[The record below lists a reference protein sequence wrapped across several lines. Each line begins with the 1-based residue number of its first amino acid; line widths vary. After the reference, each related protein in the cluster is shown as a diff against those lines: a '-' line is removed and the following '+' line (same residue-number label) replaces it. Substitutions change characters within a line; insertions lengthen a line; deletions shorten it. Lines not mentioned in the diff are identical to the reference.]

1 MKIVF
6 SFLILMLSFQGL
18 RAQVETDSIT
28 QVKPAGFP
36 VIAKDTLFYLQQGIG
51 PFSAEERVNQ
61 INRKIADFLSNE
73 SKVVDSLKISKN
85 NITLDIVVEGTIIMS
100 VTDKDASLLGL
111 NLNRATNYYF
121 EFLQDGLTKETIFNW
136 QGLVINILIAL
147 LIIGAFLYGL
157 KFYNR
162 FFRAI
167 YIKIHAQEGK
177 RIKNISVKNYQL
189 LKSDALTSIIIYAA
203 KGLRIVV
210 LVLVVYLLLPILF
223 SLFPWTQGIANTL
236 FQLIL
241 TPLKKLGSGL
251 LGYLP
256 NLLTIVVTV
265 VVTSYFLKMIKFF
278 RIEIENSRLVVPGF
292 FPDWA
297 KPTYNILKGV
307 ILALVLIGVFPLLP
321 MGGSESFKGVSAFF
335 GLLIALGGASAISNV
350 IAGVVVTYMRSFKI
364 GDRVRIGDVTGDVQ
378 EKSLLNTR
386 IKTIKNEIITIPNSN
401 LLTSHTINY
410 TTANDED
417 GLILHSTVT
426 IGYDVPWRQVHQLL
440 IEAGLK
446 TEHVKKLPKPYV
458 YQTSLDDF
466 YVSYQINVRTRE
478 VQKMSKIYSDLHQ
491 NIQDGFNK
499 AGVEILSPHYRAQ
512 RDGNH
517 ITIPQE
523 NLPADYVAPWFRIKK
538 VE

>member
-18 RAQVETDSIT
+18 RAQIETDSIT
-28 QVKPAGFP
+28 QIKPSGFP

-61 INRKIADFLSNE
+61 INRKIANFLS
-73 SKVVDSLKISKN
+73 SDTQVADSLRILKN
-85 NITLDIVVEGTIIMS
+85 NMTQDITVEGTIIMS
-100 VTDKDASLLGL
+100 VTEKDAVQLGL
-111 NLNRATNYYF
+111 NLNRTTIYYY
-121 EFLQDGLTKETIFNW
+121 EILQEGLTKETVFDW
-136 QGLVINILIAL
+136 QGLIINILIAL
-147 LIIGAFLYGL
+147 LIVGVFLYGL
-157 KFYNR
+157 KYYNR

-177 RIKNISVKNYQL
+177 LIKSISIKNYQL
-189 LKSDALTSIIIYAA
+189 LKSEILTRIIVYAA
-203 KGLRIVV
+203 KGLRIVI
-210 LVLVVYLLLPILF
+210 LVLVIYLLLPILF
-223 SLFPWTQGIANTL
+223 SLFPWTQGIADTL

-241 TPLKKLGSGL
+241 TPLKKLGIGL
-251 LGYLP
+251 LDYLP
-256 NLLTIVVTV
+256 NFLTIVVTV
-265 VVTSYFLKMIKFF
+265 VVTRYFLRMIKFF
-278 RIEIENSRLVVPGF
+278 KVEIEEGRLLVPGF

-297 KPTYNILKGV
+297 KPTYNILKGI
-307 ILALVLIGVFPLLP
+307 ILALVLIGIFPLLP
-321 MGGSESFKGVSAFF
+321 MGNTDSFKGVSAFF
-335 GLLIALGGASAISNV
+335 GLLIALGGASAISNI

-417 GLILHSTVT
+417 GLILHTTVT
-426 IGYDVPWRQVHQLL
+426 IGYDVPWRQVHELL

-446 TEHVKKLPKPYV
+446 TEFVKKMPHPYV

-491 NIQDGFNK
+491 NIQDGFNA
-499 AGVEILSPHYRAQ
+499 AGVEIMSPHYGAH
-512 RDGNH
+512 RDGNQS
-517 ITIPQE
+517 TIPQE

-538 VE
+538 D

>member
-36 VIAKDTLFYLQQGIG
+36 VIAKDTLFYLQHGIG
-51 PFSAEERVNQ
+51 PFSAQERVDQ
-61 INRKIADFLSNE
+61 INRKIADFLSNNAQ
-73 SKVVDSLKISKN
+73 VVDSLKISKN
-85 NITLDIVVEGTIIMS
+85 NTTQDITVEGTIIMS
-100 VTDKDASLLGL
+100 VTDRDAVQLGL
-111 NLNRATNYYF
+111 NLTRSTNYYF
-121 EFLQDGLTKETIFNW
+121 NLLKEGLTKETVFNW
-136 QGLVINILIAL
+136 QGLIINILIAL
-147 LIIGAFLYGL
+147 LILGAFLYGL
-157 KFYNR
+157 KYYNR
-162 FFRAI
+162 FFRAV
-167 YIKIHAQEGK
+167 YLKIHAQNGK
-177 RIKNISVKNYQL
+177 RIKSITIKNYQL
-189 LKSDALTSIIIYAA
+189 LKSDILTSIIVYAA
-203 KGLRIVV
+203 KGLRIVI

-223 SLFPWTQGIANTL
+223 SLFPWTQGIADTL

-241 TPLKKLGSGL
+241 TPLKKIGSGFL
-251 LGYLP
+251 SYLP
-256 NLLTIVVTV
+256 NLLTIGVTV
-265 VVTSYFLKMIKFF
+265 IVTRYFLKMIKFF
-278 RIEIENSRLVVPGF
+278 KVEIENGRLIVPGF

-297 KPTYNILKGV
+297 RPTYNIVKGI
-307 ILALVLIGVFPLLP
+307 ILALVLIGIFPLLP
-321 MGGSESFKGVSAFF
+321 MGNTESFKGVSAFF
-335 GLLIALGGASAISNV
+335 GLLVALGGASAISNV
-350 IAGVVVTYMRSFKI
+350 IAGIVVTYMRSFKL
-364 GDRVRIGDVTGDVQ
+364 GDRVKIGDVVGDVK

-417 GLILHSTVT
+417 GLILHTTVT

-440 IEAGLK
+440 IDAGLK

-458 YQTSLDDF
+458 FQTSLDDF

-491 NIQDGFNK
+491 NIQDGFNE

-523 NLPADYVAPWFRIKK
+523 NLPDDYVAPWFRIKK
-538 VE
+538 V

>member
-36 VIAKDTLFYLQQGIG
+36 VIAKDTLFYLQHGIG
-51 PFSAEERVNQ
+51 PFSAQERVDQ
-61 INRKIADFLSNE
+61 INRKIADFLSNNAQ
-73 SKVVDSLKISKN
+73 VVDSLKISKN
-85 NITLDIVVEGTIIMS
+85 NTTQDITVEGTIIMS
-100 VTDKDASLLGL
+100 VTDRDAVQLGL
-111 NLNRATNYYF
+111 NLTRSTNYYF
-121 EFLQDGLTKETIFNW
+121 NLLKEGLTKETVFNW
-136 QGLVINILIAL
+136 QGLIINILIAL
-147 LIIGAFLYGL
+147 LILGAFLYGL
-157 KFYNR
+157 KYYNR

-167 YIKIHAQEGK
+167 YLKIHAQNGK
-177 RIKNISVKNYQL
+177 RIKNITIKNYQL
-189 LKSDALTSIIIYAA
+189 LKSDILTSIIVYGA
-203 KGLRIVV
+203 KGLRIVI

-223 SLFPWTQGIANTL
+223 SLFPWTQGIADTL

-241 TPLKKLGSGL
+241 TPLKKIGSGFL
-251 LGYLP
+251 SYLP
-256 NLLTIVVTV
+256 NLLTIGVTV
-265 VVTSYFLKMIKFF
+265 IVTRYFLKMIKFF
-278 RIEIENSRLVVPGF
+278 KVEIENGRLVVPGF

-297 KPTYNILKGV
+297 KPTYNIVKGI
-307 ILALVLIGVFPLLP
+307 ILALVLVGIFPLLP
-321 MGGSESFKGVSAFF
+321 MGDSDSFKGVSAFF

-350 IAGVVVTYMRSFKI
+350 IAGVVVTYMRSFKL
-364 GDRVRIGDVTGDVQ
+364 GDRVKIGDVVGDVK

-417 GLILHSTVT
+417 GLILHTTVT

-440 IEAGLK
+440 IDAGLK

-458 YQTSLDDF
+458 FQTSLDDF

-491 NIQDGFNK
+491 NIQDGFNE

-523 NLPADYVAPWFRIKK
+523 NLPDDYVAPWFRIKK
-538 VE
+538 V

>member
-51 PFSAEERVNQ
+51 PFSAQERVDQ
-61 INRKIADFLSNE
+61 INRKIADFLSNNAQ
-73 SKVVDSLKISKN
+73 VVDSLKISKN
-85 NITLDIVVEGTIIMS
+85 NTTQDITVEGTIIMS
-100 VTDKDASLLGL
+100 VTDRDAVQLGL
-111 NLNRATNYYF
+111 NLTRSTNYYF
-121 EFLQDGLTKETIFNW
+121 NLLKEGLTKETVFNW
-136 QGLVINILIAL
+136 QGLIINILIAL
-147 LIIGAFLYGL
+147 LILGAFLYGL
-157 KFYNR
+157 KYYNR

-167 YIKIHAQEGK
+167 YLKIHAQNGK
-177 RIKNISVKNYQL
+177 RIKNITIKNYQL
-189 LKSDALTSIIIYAA
+189 LKSDILTSIIVYGA
-203 KGLRIVV
+203 KGLRIVI

-223 SLFPWTQGIANTL
+223 SLFPWTQGIADTL

-241 TPLKKLGSGL
+241 TPLKKIGSGFL
-251 LGYLP
+251 SYLP
-256 NLLTIVVTV
+256 NLLTIGVTV
-265 VVTSYFLKMIKFF
+265 IVTRYFLKMIKFF
-278 RIEIENSRLVVPGF
+278 KVEIENGRLVVPGF

-297 KPTYNILKGV
+297 KPTYNIVKGI
-307 ILALVLIGVFPLLP
+307 ILALVLVGIFPLLP
-321 MGGSESFKGVSAFF
+321 MGDSDSFKGVSAFF

-350 IAGVVVTYMRSFKI
+350 IAGVVVTYMRSFKL
-364 GDRVRIGDVTGDVQ
+364 GDRVKIGDVVGDVK

-417 GLILHSTVT
+417 GLILHTTVT

-440 IEAGLK
+440 IDAGLK

-458 YQTSLDDF
+458 FQTSLDDF

-491 NIQDGFNK
+491 NIQDGFNE

-523 NLPADYVAPWFRIKK
+523 NLPDDYVAPWFRIKK
-538 VE
+538 V